1 MALFCNRIIY
11 PLRFNDRNEAVRREV
26 VIRKIG
32 SRGDDVSDTFQVE
45 VFGRIIIDDCFS
57 TMYFESLFNL
67 SRVRQHCELLKYAQM
82 CYLPGFLAIEGGTLN
97 DTKFQLIE

>member
-26 VIRKIG
+26 VIWKIG

-45 VFGRIIIDDCFS
+45 VFGRVIIDDCFG
-57 TMYFESLFNL
+57 TMYFESLFDLCVGTVSTVGYSNI
-67 SRVRQHCELLKYAQM
+67 CKCAT
-82 CYLPGFLAIEGGTLN
+82 FLASLLLREVL
-97 DTKFQLIE
+97 